1 MRASSGIKG
10 LIFAYEQHPYVLSEW
25 SIRLNGSRLWSLR
38 ASSPRDQQGGSTICL
53 MEGVF
58 LAPGARNSTPQSV
71 KWRVSGLWGR
81 SLALTFG
88 LAASPQNPTTLLSPL
103 SHDPFFGRLR
113 LPRKRHRSASPRCR
127 GVPSVATRPR
137 RPLGPTSRPLR

>member
-1 MRASSGIKG
+1 MYEDCLRKAQSTAMEKTATGLGRWMLTLWEKMRASSGIKG
-10 LIFAYEQHPYVLSEW
+10 LIFAYEQHPYALSEW
-25 SIRLNGSRLWSLR
+25 SIHLNGSRLWSLR
-38 ASSPRDQQGGSTICL
+38 ASSPRDQQGGNTICL

-88 LAASPQNPTTLLSPL
+88 LSALPQNPTTLLFAPL
-103 SHDPFFGRLR
+103 S
-113 LPRKRHRSASPRCR
+113 
-127 GVPSVATRPR
+127 
-137 RPLGPTSRPLR
+137 